1 MTLKNNQIHLVS
13 RPDGELDHSNFEL
26 VESAIPRPSEG
37 QVLLKTLYLSL
48 DPYMRSRMYDGK
60 NYTAGTP
67 LNAPMVGTSLSQVL
81 TSRHPDYGEGDFVI
95 ANYGWQEFSLSDGTG
110 LVPVSADLEPKYLA
124 LSTLG
129 LPGHTAYG
137 ALLRLGHMKPGE
149 TLLVS
154 AASGAVGS
162 VAVQIGKL
170 KGLNVVGLAGGP
182 EKCAYITSDLGAD
195 HAIDRRA
202 PDVLDQLKATCADGI
217 DIYFDNVSG
226 PMAEGI
232 IDLMADYGR
241 YLVCGTIAIN
251 RDVGFGPG
259 TDNLQKVLATI
270 LVKRLTIR
278 GFIFGDFLDMA
289 DNFRTEMMGWINAG
303 DVKSRNDIIDGIE
316 NAPKA
321 FLGLFSGQNF
331 GKLLVRMGEG

>member
-1 MTLKNNQIHLVS
+1 MTLTNNQIHLVS
-13 RPDGELDHSNFEL
+13 RPDGEPDLSNFEL
-26 VESAIPRPSEG
+26 VESVMPTPSDGEI
-37 QVLLKTLYLSL
+37 LLKTAYLSL

-60 NYTAGTP
+60 NYTASTP
-67 LNAPMVGTSLSQVL
+67 LNAPMVGTSLSQVVS
-81 TSRHPDYGEGDFVI
+81 SRHPDYAEGEFVI
-95 ANYGWQEFSLSDGTG
+95 ANYGWQEFGLSDGTG
-110 LVPVSADLEPKYLA
+110 LMPVPAELQPKHLV

-137 ALLRLGHMKPGE
+137 ALLRLGATKPGE

-170 KGLNVVGLAGGP
+170 KGLRVIGLAGGP
-182 EKCAYITSDLGAD
+182 EKCAYLTEELGAD
-195 HAIDRRA
+195 HAVDRRSDDA
-202 PDVLDQLKATCADGI
+202 LDQIRALCPNGI

-251 RDVGFGPG
+251 RDTGFGPG
-259 TDNLQKVLATI
+259 TDNLQKILATV
-270 LVKRLTIR
+270 LVKRLTIK
-278 GFIFGDFLDMA
+278 GFIFGDFLDMTER
-289 DNFRTEMMGWINAG
+289 FRSDMMGWIASG
-303 DVKSRNDIIDGIE
+303 EVKSRSDIVDGIE
-316 NAPKA
+316 NAPEA
-321 FLGLFSGQNF
+321 FLGLFNGHNF
-331 GKLLVRMGEG
+331 GKLLVRTG